1 MTAEPVASLTG
12 THAPAAI
19 REALLPEE
27 IGDFDREYRQ
37 VMAEATEGRDLTP
50 VLDMLERWRRI
61 ALSSRDAQAHRRMLA
76 RADQVREGAEVAT
89 EPWPETRRR
98 LGL

>member
-76 RADQVREGAEVAT
+76 RADQMREGAEVAT